1 MKHLALGIGILAALL
16 ALSLWAMGT
25 LDRTASQVTDL
36 LQTAWEQASDGSYD
50 QAAASARKAQAIW
63 EKSFG
68 LAASMVDHERLD
80 KISQG
85 FTDLE
90 AWDSLA
96 QREEFSRQCLA
107 LAELVRSMAEAE
119 QPYYYNIL

>member
-1 MKHLALGIGILAALL
+1 MKHLALGAGILAALL

-25 LDRTASQVTDL
+25 LGRTAGQVTDL
-36 LQTAWEQASDGSYD
+36 LQTAWEQASAGSYD
-50 QAAASARKAQAIW
+50 QAAESTRRAQAVW
-63 EKSFG
+63 EKSYG

-90 AWDSLA
+90 AWNALA

>member
-16 ALSLWAMGT
+16 ALSLWAMAT
-25 LDRTASQVTDL
+25 LDRTAGQVTEL
-36 LQTAWEQASDGSYD
+36 LESAWEQASSGSYD
-50 QAAASARKAQAIW
+50 QAAEDANRAQAIW
-63 EKSFG
+63 EKSYG

-107 LAELVRSMAEAE
+107 LADLVCSMAEAE